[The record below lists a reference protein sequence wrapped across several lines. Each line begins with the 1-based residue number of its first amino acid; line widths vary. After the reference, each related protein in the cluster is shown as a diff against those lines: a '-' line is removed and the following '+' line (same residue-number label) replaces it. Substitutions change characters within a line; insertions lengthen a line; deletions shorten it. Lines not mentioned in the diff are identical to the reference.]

1 MAGEPGGEAKPA
13 FLAVALLKKPH
24 GIHGDVIVY
33 PLTDAP
39 DFVFRPGRVIHVLDK
54 AGQPTGKTVKL
65 KRGRS
70 YQRTWL
76 LHFEGFES
84 REALAELRD
93 VYLGIDVGEARP
105 LAEGEF
111 YLHEL
116 VGLAVQTADKTPV
129 GTVAEVYEAP
139 QGILLSVRSETKEH
153 LIPFRAGIVRR
164 VDRGARM
171 VTVDPPAGLLE
182 L

>member
-1 MAGEPGGEAKPA
+1 MSGPTH
-13 FLAVALLKKPH
+13 LAVGLLRKPH
-24 GIHGDVIVY
+24 GVQGDVLVY

-39 DFVFRPGRVIHVLDK
+39 EQVFQSGRQLMVLDREG
-54 AGQPTGKTVKL
+54 APTGRTLKL

-70 YQRTWL
+70 YQRAWL
-76 LHFEGFES
+76 LHFEGMND
-84 REALAELRD
+84 REAFEDLRE
-93 VYLGIDVGEARP
+93 VYLGVAVGDARP

-116 VGLAVQTADKTPV
+116 VGLSVQTADKTPV

-139 QGILLSVRSETKEH
+139 QGVLLSVRNEGKEH